1 MNKNVKSPVFHM
13 HMGLK
18 EKEFSTFTR
27 VPVPGSMRNST
38 TKKNNLAGLEAGSF
52 HVTC

>member
-1 MNKNVKSPVFHM
+1 M

-27 VPVPGSMRNST
+27 VPGSMRNST